1 MLTETNRKWNELDYY
16 KEGQTLYGRDEE
28 VYSISNG
35 IKRNIQTVIYGQSGV
50 GKSSLLFA
58 GVFPELRKDSFF
70 PIFIRLGVIPPTD
83 YVKAIKE
90 QVLEEAKSEKL
101 HLGKP
106 ALNCTIKDD
115 EVYKKGDLWSFFHT
129 VEFTD
134 DNGEIFIPVL
144 VFDQFEEVLNDK
156 KTFASAKEL
165 LLELYTLL
173 DNNRIITENLIQYS
187 NYRVVLS
194 LREDYLYCLEELI
207 DKFNLSEFRHNR
219 YRVKWLKERN
229 ARTVITK
236 TFGDALKSDEV
247 DDICSRIIEKATN
260 ESGDISTICLSLV
273 CSILEMR
280 NQNKVIEGKDFGSMD
295 DYIYKY
301 YSLKMDVVSYKA
313 RKYLEQHLITPDGR
327 RNSVDFNEAVRSG
340 QVTQPEL
347 ELLISNR
354 LLRRVTLTGNTRIE
368 YIHDIIPK
376 VVVKKKNQFFYYI
389 KNTFKE
395 RHNIAG
401 TASKSEFIVSL
412 LSYCICMALLCTAF
426 TALYDMYPVV
436 AVAGSGLSMYFVLK
450 LLLSLLIR
458 RAHDV
463 GLSGWRCLN
472 FKLFEESEINPYVAK
487 TSYHYAQT
495 VSLIDFWLGR
505 YSKKSQFLNVAINR
519 YEFIASLVKEC
530 KTVIW
535 CLLLLCFADWVDNE
549 NLYGVVQ
556 VFVIIMAALI
566 IFNVQ
571 LAYSKR
577 LNYNGINPFYG
588 MIPVYDLVLF
598 VICFKKDTL
607 ETPAVCTKN
616 WKRLYLI
623 SGFVLL
629 SFFVTYATY
638 VFCTSF
644 IIGFIGGLLH
654 SL

>member
-1 MLTETNRKWNELDYY
+1 MLTETTRKWNELDYY

-90 QVLEEAKSEKL
+90 QVLEEAKSEKR
-101 HLGKP
+101 HLGKQ
-106 ALNCTIKDD
+106 ALICTIKDD

-229 ARTVITK
+229 ARIVITK
-236 TFGDALKSDEV
+236 TFGDALKSDDV
-247 DDICSRIIEKATN
+247 DDICRWIIEKATN

-340 QVTQPEL
+340 LVTQPEL
-347 ELLISNR
+347 DLLISKR

-376 VVVKKKNQFFYYI
+376 VVVKKKKQFFYYI

-401 TASKSEFIVSL
+401 TASKPEFIVSL
-412 LSYCICMALLCTAF
+412 LFYCICMALLYTVFAS
-426 TALYDMYPVV
+426 LYDMYPVV
-436 AVAGSGLSMYFVLK
+436 AGAGSYLSMYFVLK

-463 GLSGWRCLN
+463 GLSGWHCLN
-472 FKLFEESEINPYVAK
+472 FKLFEESEINPYVPK

-535 CLLLLCFADWVDNE
+535 CFLLLNIAELVNNE
-549 NLYGVVQ
+549 ILYGVVQ
-556 VFVIIMAALI
+556 VFVIILAALSVFI
-566 IFNVQ
+566 VQ

-598 VICFKKDTL
+598 IKCFKKDTL

-623 SGFVLL
+623 SGFVLF
-629 SFFVTYATY
+629 SFFVTVCMPFLLFA
-638 VFCTSF
+638 F
-644 IIGFIGGLLH
+644 IIGVR
-654 SL
+654 